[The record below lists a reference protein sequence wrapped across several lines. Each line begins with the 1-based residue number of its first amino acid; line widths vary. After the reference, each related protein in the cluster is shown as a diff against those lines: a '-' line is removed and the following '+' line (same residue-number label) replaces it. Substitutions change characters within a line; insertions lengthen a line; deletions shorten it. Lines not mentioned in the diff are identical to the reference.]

1 MTEGLGN
8 TNLPTSLKRA
18 YYITELQS
26 FHSVVGIIIYFFY
39 IASLI
44 RLNKNCHIGSDHVFN
59 LFASVMSCYSRLTTC
74 TLFFV
79 WLYILC
85 SADHTTQNNC
95 FMRSFPFDRDCLP
108 SLFTDCRIV
117 FSHFS
122 HLSLSRLLW
131 STFFF
136 SSLNY
141 AVTEVPLPLLMSWT
155 LARSGSLL

>member
-26 FHSVVGIIIYFFY
+26 FHSVVGIIIYLFLHCFTY
-39 IASLI
+39 KAEQKLSD
-44 RLNKNCHIGSDHVFN
+44 RLWSCIQ
-59 LFASVMSCYSRLTTC
+59 SVCICDEAMSCYSRLTTC
-74 TLFFV
+74 TLFFL
-79 WLYILC
+79 WLYILY
-85 SADHTTQNNC
+85 SADHTTRNNC
-95 FMRSFPFDRDCLP
+95 FMRSFPYDRGCLP

-122 HLSLSRLLW
+122 HLSLSRLLC

-136 SSLNY
+136 
-141 AVTEVPLPLLMSWT
+141 PL
-155 LARSGSLL
+155 